1 MKAKSYFILSLF
13 LCSILHS
20 QDLDVRFTSEP
31 SKNSLGINENLRI
44 DFKMNQDGDNFNAP
58 NFEDFRV
65 VGGPNQS
72 VSNTWVNGKRT
83 FSKVYSYYLTPL
95 KTGKLTIGQATIEI
109 NSQVYKTIPVVV
121 DVTESVTISKNPND
135 PSYLVDENLHLVAE
149 ASNISPFLNE
159 GISITYKL
167 FFSPQINVTNVGEI
181 DSPKYS
187 DFWSHNIKIPRLQI
201 ERGTYKGKSYN
212 YVIWKKIVLY
222 PQKVGELNVLPLTLD
237 VSVDVPTNKRDFFGN
252 RIYTQVPKTVTAGKR
267 EINVLALPKNAPDN
281 FGADVASEL
290 QSSIGIPFKEVENH
304 FTRQGSREEVVHLSS
319 ALKAL
324 AVSLFKIAN
333 DIRWMGS
340 GPVSGL
346 GDLKIPALQP
356 GSSIMPGK
364 VNPVIPEMM
373 MQVSAQVI
381 GNDTTITFSS
391 ANGNF
396 ELNTMLP
403 VMAHNLLESIAL
415 LTTGV
420 SVFGEKL
427 IKDLEANT
435 EKLNE
440 DTQKNSILVTALV
453 PKLGYDVA
461 AEVAKEAME
470 NGLTIKDVLLSK
482 ELMSEGDIDDLLD
495 IEKLI

>member
-1 MKAKSYFILSLF
+1 MNKKETRIEKDSMGEFEVPIDAMYGASTARAIENFPISELKFSRSFIRALGEIKKACAVVNQNNKLLDKKIAT
-13 LCSILHS
+13 SIIDGAEEVISCNHDKDFAVDIFQTGS
-20 QDLDVRFTSEP
+20 GTST
-31 SKNSLGINENLRI
+31 NMNANEI
-44 DFKMNQDGDNFNAP
+44 IAKIASD
-58 NFEDFRV
+58 
-65 VGGPNQS
+65 
-72 VSNTWVNGKRT
+72 
-83 FSKVYSYYLTPL
+83 
-95 KTGKLTIGQATIEI
+95 KTGESIHPNDHVNMSQSSNDVIPTATNVAAVI
-109 NSQVYKTIPVVV
+109 
-121 DVTESVTISKNPND
+121 DVTEGLIPELDNLIS
-135 PSYLVDENLHLVAE
+135 L
-149 ASNISPFLNE
+149 LNE
-159 GISITYKL
+159 KAKQWEKVYKNGRTHLMDATPVSLGQEFSGYADLVNERMGDIKASLDNVQKLAIGGTAVGTGI
-167 FFSPQINVTNVGEI
+167 
-181 DSPKYS
+181 
-187 DFWSHNIKIPRLQI
+187 
-201 ERGTYKGKSYN
+201 
-212 YVIWKKIVLY
+212 
-222 PQKVGELNVLPLTLD
+222 
-237 VSVDVPTNKRDFFGN
+237 
-252 RIYTQVPKTVTAGKR
+252 
-267 EINVLALPKNAPDN
+267 NAPDN

-470 NGLTIKDVLLSK
+470 SGLTIKDVLLSK

>member
-1 MKAKSYFILSLF
+1 MNKKETRIEKDSMGEFEVPIDAMYGASTARAI
-13 LCSILHS
+13 
-20 QDLDVRFTSEP
+20 
-31 SKNSLGINENLRI
+31 ENFPI
-44 DFKMNQDGDNFNAP
+44 SDFKFSRSFIRGLGEIKKACAVVNQNNQLLDKKIATAIIDGAEEVIFGNHDKDFAVDIFQTGSGTSTNMNANEIIAKIASD
-58 NFEDFRV
+58 
-65 VGGPNQS
+65 
-72 VSNTWVNGKRT
+72 
-83 FSKVYSYYLTPL
+83 
-95 KTGKLTIGQATIEI
+95 KTGESIHPNDHVNMSQSSNDVIPTATNVAAVI
-109 NSQVYKTIPVVV
+109 
-121 DVTESVTISKNPND
+121 DVTEGLIPELNNLIS
-135 PSYLVDENLHLVAE
+135 L
-149 ASNISPFLNE
+149 LNE
-159 GISITYKL
+159 KAKQWEKVYKNGRTHLMDATPVSLGQEFSGYADLINERMGDIKASLDNVQKLAIGGTAVGTGI
-167 FFSPQINVTNVGEI
+167 
-181 DSPKYS
+181 
-187 DFWSHNIKIPRLQI
+187 
-201 ERGTYKGKSYN
+201 
-212 YVIWKKIVLY
+212 
-222 PQKVGELNVLPLTLD
+222 
-237 VSVDVPTNKRDFFGN
+237 
-252 RIYTQVPKTVTAGKR
+252 
-267 EINVLALPKNAPDN
+267 NAPDN
-281 FGADVASEL
+281 FGADVANEL

-470 NGLTIKDVLLSK
+470 NGLTIKDVLLSR